1 MENPKCGICKHH
13 WKPEDTD
20 MKSSGLYLKCC
31 KTCRNK
37 QKQYRDDRR
46 RGIFL
51 DLNEQEANDKK
62 EKNREYKKQYRNA
75 NMEQISQHHKR
86 YRKKNVEYLRNY
98 HQKYRK
104 DNHEKLLENSRRWN
118 NKEKTREYKKH

>member
-1 MENPKCGICKHH
+1 MKMENPKCQDCKRF

-20 MKSSGLYLKCC
+20 IKLSGLYLKCC

-37 QKQYRDDRR
+37 QKQYRDEKRV
-46 RGIFL
+46 IFL
-51 DLNEQEANDKK
+51 DMNEQEANNKK

-75 NMEQISQHHKR
+75 NMEQISQYFKR
-86 YRKKNVEYLRNY
+86 
-98 HQKYRK
+98 YRK

-118 NKEKTREYKKH
+118 NNNKEKTREYKKH